1 MEDMPY
7 AFVVMSALSS
17 AVALLVGWAG
27 LRRYLYIC
35 HCGPGFYPLFSLH
48 VDSLRYEKSDSLIR
62 NERKI

>member
-27 LRRYLYIC
+27 LRRYLYIFAIAVRDFTLYS
-35 HCGPGFYPLFSLH
+35 HYT
-48 VDSLRYEKSDSLIR
+48 
-62 NERKI
+62 